1 VVGEVERILRAVDEI
16 CEKLEE
22 LCIGFC
28 SERIWDDYVLYRLC
42 RLIVEAGEN
51 LREAGGLMREYLSCA
66 GQQGENS
73 VGEQL
78 SLF

>member
-1 VVGEVERILRAVDEI
+1 
-16 CEKLEE
+16 
-22 LCIGFC
+22 
-28 SERIWDDYVLYRLC
+28 VLYRLC